1 LRRKI
6 DSSDKNIKVAVNDIR
21 AAFRDLEATLGQAT
35 VNALI
40 QHLEL
45 FNLRLES
52 DRKEYALAELEFVI
66 ERIFGE
72 ASPLILQKILKSLNQ
87 VNK

>member
-1 LRRKI
+1 M
-6 DSSDKNIKVAVNDIR
+6 AVNDIK
-21 AAFRDLEATLGQAT
+21 AAFRELEATLGRAT

-40 QHLEL
+40 EHLEL
-45 FNLRLES
+45 FDIRLKNNRE
-52 DRKEYALAELEFVI
+52 EYGLAELELVI
-66 ERIFGE
+66 KRIFGE